1 MRTTVTLDPDVE
13 RMLRTA
19 VRERGVPFK
28 EALNQAVRAGLS
40 AGAKRRKR
48 RFVQRTFALGSER
61 NFRWEKALAAA
72 DAIEDEELAR
82 KLSLRK

>member
-28 EALNQAVRAGLS
+28 EALNQAIRAGLS
-40 AGAKRRKR
+40 KGAKRRKR
-48 RFVQRTFALGSER
+48 RFAQRTFALGPEQ
-61 NFRWEKALAAA
+61 NFRWEKAPAAA